1 MPDDVRGVYQGYE
14 ALRHLPLSFAF
25 AEGASLEMNAAGVTK
40 ASGLRALTEH
50 LGISMAQTVGIGD
63 ADNDRAMLEAVGLSV
78 AMGNGAQDIRAL
90 CDAVTADNDHNGVG
104 DAIRKIFF

>member
-1 MPDDVRGVYQGYE
+1 
-14 ALRHLPLSFAF
+14 
-25 AEGASLEMNAAGVTK
+25 
-40 ASGLRALTEH
+40 
-50 LGISMAQTVGIGD
+50 
-63 ADNDRAMLEAVGLSV
+63 MLEAVGLSV